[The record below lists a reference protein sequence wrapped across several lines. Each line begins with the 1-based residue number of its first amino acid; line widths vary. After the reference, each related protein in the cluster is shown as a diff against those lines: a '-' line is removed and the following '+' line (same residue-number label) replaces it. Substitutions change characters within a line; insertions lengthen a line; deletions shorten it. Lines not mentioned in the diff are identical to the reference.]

1 MRTSLANPPSLMP
14 HRGLHIF
21 LVLALLL
28 FSWAELEH
36 STDLDA
42 HHGGESCAVCLF
54 ASPLG
59 NGATPA
65 ATLPRPPQAA
75 VRVQHDRRAATVLP
89 QPHRHTLGQRGP
101 PLDA

>member
-1 MRTSLANPPSLMP
+1 MPP
-14 HRGLHIF
+14 RGLHIF
-21 LVLALLL
+21 LALALLL

-65 ATLPRPPQAA
+65 ATLPQPPRAT
-75 VRVQHDRRAATVLP
+75 VPVQHYWHTATVLP
-89 QPHRHTLGQRGP
+89 RPHRHTLGQRGP
-101 PLDA
+101 PLHS

>member
-1 MRTSLANPPSLMP
+1 MP

-36 STDLDA
+36 GTDLDA
-42 HHGGESCAVCLF
+42 HHSGESCAVCVF

-59 NGATPA
+59 NGITPA
-65 ATLPRPPQAA
+65 ATPFLPSPQVTHASP
-75 VRVQHDRRAATVLP
+75 RTMATATLP
-89 QPHRHTLGQRGP
+89 QPYRHTLGQRGP
-101 PLDA
+101 PPHA